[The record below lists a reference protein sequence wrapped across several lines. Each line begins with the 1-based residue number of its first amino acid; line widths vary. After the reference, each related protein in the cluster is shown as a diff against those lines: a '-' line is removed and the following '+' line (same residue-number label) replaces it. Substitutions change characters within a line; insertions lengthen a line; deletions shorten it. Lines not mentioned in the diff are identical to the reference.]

1 MLKIKYFRFVVL
13 FFAMLTLGF
22 RATASEDEGKI
33 DAGNLI
39 IGHITDSYSWHIC
52 SIGEKHISIP
62 LPVILIHDGNFDVF
76 MSSKFHH
83 GHESYKGYKI
93 VGGGT
98 SKERIVCV
106 DEQDNVI
113 LDSEGKAVS
122 PIDLSMTKTAASIIL
137 STILLI
143 VIFMSVRKSCLK
155 NVGKAPKGIIEK
167 VFDYEN

>member
-1 MLKIKYFRFVVL
+1 MYICHCNANIQKELKVLEMKRFKLIIMLFAVL
-13 FFAMLTLGF
+13 SCTAKSFASDDKG
-22 RATASEDEGKI
+22 SV

-93 VGGGT
+93 IGGGIT
-98 SKERIVCV
+98 KERILRLCC
-106 DEQDNVI
+106 Q
-113 LDSEGKAVS
+113 
-122 PIDLSMTKTAASIIL
+122 
-137 STILLI
+137 
-143 VIFMSVRKSCLK
+143 
-155 NVGKAPKGIIEK
+155 VGRFSQMGNAQ
-167 VFDYEN
+167 